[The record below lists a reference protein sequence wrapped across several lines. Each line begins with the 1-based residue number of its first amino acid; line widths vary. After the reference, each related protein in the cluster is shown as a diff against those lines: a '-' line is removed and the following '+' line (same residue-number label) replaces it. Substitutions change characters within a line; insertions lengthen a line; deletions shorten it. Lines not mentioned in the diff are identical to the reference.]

1 MGVITHFFIN
11 QEMIAEQSCENKEIV
26 EMQCNGKCQMA
37 KELVKTETP
46 DENQKSL
53 PDLLRVETEIAAF
66 DYKEITSP
74 FEALP
79 MKIMNNQFENRDYT
93 LSQGFLNEIF
103 HPPFLA

>member
-1 MGVITHFFIN
+1 
-11 QEMIAEQSCENKEIV
+11 MIAEQSCENKEIV

-53 PDLLRVETEIAAF
+53 PDLLRIETEIAAF

-79 MKIMNNQFENRDYT
+79 KEIMNNQFENRDYT
-93 LSQGFLNEIF
+93 LTQGFLNEIF